1 MPEAALPV
9 LIADDQSDVRDALRL
24 FLKSQ
29 GYAAH
34 AVAAPA
40 AALHAVTTRRFAVA
54 LIDLNYT
61 RDTTSGAEGLA
72 LLTDIKRSDPELP
85 VVAMTAWGSIELA
98 VEAMRRGAGDF
109 IEKPWD
115 NARLATVLRNQV
127 ALRAATREAAR
138 LGAENRLLKNSE
150 DSPVIAVSET
160 MSAVVALIDRVAPT
174 DAAVLLLGEHGT
186 GKGILARRLHAMSQ
200 RGSASLVQ
208 VNMGGIAESVF
219 ESEMFG
225 HVRGAFTDAKSDRI
239 GRVEL
244 ADGGTLFLDE
254 VANLARPQQAK
265 LLRVLEEGEF
275 EKVGSSRTLRSDL
288 RIVSATNADLHGQVQ
303 AGNFRS
309 DLLYRLNTVEVHI
322 PALRTR
328 PEDVVPLARHF
339 LALSAARQGRAAAR
353 LAPSAQRA
361 LESYGWPGNVR
372 ELMHVIERAILLCA
386 TDVVEQLDLG
396 LTPAS
401 TLVQPLPLGRSLA
414 ETEEVVIR
422 DALARC
428 QGNIHKAAEDLGLSR
443 AALYRR
449 LQKFGLKGGH

>member
-34 AVAAPA
+34 PVAAPA
-40 AALHAVTTRRFAVA
+40 AALHAVATRRFAVA

-98 VEAMRRGAGDF
+98 VEAMRRGASDF

-115 NARLATVLRNQV
+115 NARLATVLSNQV
-127 ALRAATREAAR
+127 ALRAATRQAER
-138 LGAENRLLKNSE
+138 LSAENRLLKKSE

-160 MSAVVALIDRVAPT
+160 MSTVVALIDRVAPT

-200 RGSASLVQ
+200 RRSGSLVQ

-254 VANLARPQQAK
+254 VANLPRPQQAK

-275 EKVGSSRTLRSDL
+275 ERVGSSRTLRSDL
-288 RIVSATNADLHGQVQ
+288 RVVSATNADLHGQVQ
-303 AGNFRS
+303 AGGFRS
-309 DLLYRLNTVEVHI
+309 DLLYRLNTVEVHV

-328 PEDVVPLARHF
+328 PEDIVPLTQHF
-339 LALSAARQGRAAAR
+339 LALSAARQGRGTMH
-353 LAPSAQRA
+353 LAPSAQHA

-372 ELMHVIERAILLCA
+372 ELMHVIERATLLCA
-386 TDVVEQLDLG
+386 TDVIGQLELG
-396 LTPAS
+396 PAPAS
-401 TLVQPLPLGRSLA
+401 APLQPLLVGRSLA
-414 ETEEVVIR
+414 EMEEVVIR

-428 QGNIHKAAEDLGLSR
+428 QGNIHNAAEELGLSR
-443 AALYRR
+443 GALYRR
-449 LQKFGLKGGH
+449 LQKLGLKGGH

>member
-29 GYAAH
+29 GYATH
-34 AVAAPA
+34 AVNAPA
-40 AALHAVTTRRFAVA
+40 AALHAVATRRFAVA

-61 RDTTSGAEGLA
+61 RDTTSGTEGLA
-72 LLTDIKRSDPELP
+72 LLSDLKRSDPELP

-115 NARLATVLRNQV
+115 NARLASVLRNQV
-127 ALRAATREAAR
+127 ALGAATRQAGR
-138 LGAENRLLKNSE
+138 LGAENRLLKTPADPS
-150 DSPVIAVSET
+150 VIAVSES
-160 MSAVVALIDRVAPT
+160 MRAVVTLIDRVAPT
-174 DAAVLLLGEHGT
+174 DAAVLLLGDNGT
-186 GKGILARRLHAMSQ
+186 GKGILARRLHALSQ
-200 RGSASLVQ
+200 RREKSLVQ
-208 VNMGGIAESVF
+208 VNMGGLAESVF

-225 HVRGAFTDAKSDRI
+225 HVRGAFTDAKTDRI

-254 VANLARPQQAK
+254 VANLSLPQQAK

-275 EKVGSSRTLRSDL
+275 EPVGSSRTLRSDL
-288 RIVSATNADLHGQVQ
+288 RVVSATNVDLHGQVQ

-309 DLLYRLNTVEVHI
+309 DLFYRLNTVEVCV
-322 PALRTR
+322 PALHAR
-328 PEDVVPLARHF
+328 PEDIVPLAQHF
-339 LALSAARQGRAAAR
+339 LALSTARYGRGTRHFTAAAQ
-353 LAPSAQRA
+353 LA

-372 ELMHVIERAILLCA
+372 ELMHVIERATLLCA
-386 TDVVEQLDLG
+386 TDVIEPPDLG
-396 LTPAS
+396 LAPAS
-401 TLVQPLPLGRSLA
+401 PPLRLAPAGRSLA
-414 ETEEVVIR
+414 ETEGVLIN

-428 QGNIHKAAEDLGLSR
+428 QGNIHRAAEQLGLSR

-449 LQKFGLKGGH
+449 LQKLGLKGGR

>member
-1 MPEAALPV
+1 MPESALPV

-29 GYAAH
+29 GYATH
-34 AVAAPA
+34 AVSAPA
-40 AALHAVTTRRFAVA
+40 AALHAVTTRRFGVA

-61 RDTTSGAEGLA
+61 RDTTSGAEGLE
-72 LLTDIKRSDPELP
+72 LLTDLKRSDPELP
-85 VVAMTAWGSIELA
+85 VIVMTAWGSIELA
-98 VEAMRRGAGDF
+98 VEAMRRGARDF

-115 NARLATVLRNQV
+115 NARLASVLRNQV
-127 ALRAATREAAR
+127 ALRSATLQAER
-138 LGAENRLLKNSE
+138 LGAENRLLATVG
-150 DSPVIAVSET
+150 DSPIIALSET
-160 MSAVVALIDRVAPT
+160 MSAVVALVDRVAPT

-186 GKGILARRLHAMSQ
+186 GKGLLARRLHAMSG
-200 RGSASLVQ
+200 RSRASLVQ

-254 VANLARPQQAK
+254 VANLPRPQQAK

-275 EKVGSSRTLRSDL
+275 ERVGSSRTLRSDL
-288 RIVSATNADLHGQVQ
+288 RVVSATNADLQGEVQ

-322 PALRTR
+322 PALRAR
-328 PEDVVPLARHF
+328 PEDIAPLAQHF
-339 LALSAARQGRAAAR
+339 LSQSAARRGRAPLR
-353 LAPSAQRA
+353 LAASALRA
-361 LESYGWPGNVR
+361 LESYPWPGNVR
-372 ELMHVIERAILLCA
+372 ELMHVIERATLLCT
-386 TDVVEQLDLG
+386 TDVIEQPDLG
-396 LTPAS
+396 LAAASAHPPAA
-401 TLVQPLPLGRSLA
+401 GRSLA
-414 ETEEVVIR
+414 ESEAALIR

-428 QGNIHKAAEDLGLSR
+428 QGNIHKAAEELGVSR
-443 AALYRR
+443 GALYRR
-449 LQKFGLKGGH
+449 LQKLGLRGTH

>member
-40 AALHAVTTRRFAVA
+40 AALHAVATRHFAVA

-85 VVAMTAWGSIELA
+85 VVAMTAWGSIEIA

-127 ALRAATREAAR
+127 ALRAATRQAER

-150 DSPVIAVSET
+150 GSPVVAESET

-186 GKGILARRLHAMSQ
+186 GKGILARRIHEMSQ
-200 RGSASLVQ
+200 RRSESLVQ

-275 EKVGSSRTLRSDL
+275 ERVGSSRTLRSDL
-288 RIVSATNADLHGQVQ
+288 RIVSATNADLHGLVE

-309 DLLYRLNTVEVHI
+309 DLLYRLNTVEVNV
-322 PALRTR
+322 PALRAR
-328 PEDVVPLARHF
+328 PEDIVPLAQHF
-339 LALSAARQGRAAAR
+339 LALSAARQGRGILR
-353 LAPSAQRA
+353 LAPSAQHT
-361 LESYGWPGNVR
+361 LETYGWPGNVR
-372 ELMHVIERAILLCA
+372 ELMHVIERATLLCT
-386 TDVVEQLDLG
+386 TDVIEPPDLG
-396 LTPAS
+396 LAHAS
-401 TLVQPLPLGRSLA
+401 PPLQPLPAGRSLA
-414 ETEEVVIR
+414 ETERVLIR
-422 DALARC
+422 DALGRH
-428 QGNIHKAAEDLGLSR
+428 QGNIQKAAEELGLSR
-443 AALYRR
+443 GALYRR
-449 LQKFGLKGGH
+449 LQKLGLKGGH